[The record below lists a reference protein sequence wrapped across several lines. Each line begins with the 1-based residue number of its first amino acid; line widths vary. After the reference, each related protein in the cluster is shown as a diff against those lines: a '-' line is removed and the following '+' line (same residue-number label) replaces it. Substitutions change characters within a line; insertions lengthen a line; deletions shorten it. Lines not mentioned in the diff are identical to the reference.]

1 MILWLLLSYFL
12 KNTEKSASAGEES
25 FVKNSWIETKKDT
38 VWYHLYLESK
48 KEQGLILKKQ
58 WMKWGFPCRG
68 CWGEEETG
76 RCIQG

>member
-38 VWYHLYLESK
+38 VWYHLYL
-48 KEQGLILKKQ
+48 
-58 WMKWGFPCRG
+58 
-68 CWGEEETG
+68 
-76 RCIQG
+76 